1 MRIFLFSR
9 ILRNGNKT
17 MNTQT
22 YAGRLTARFYP
33 RLSELF
39 GGCLYSQAPAEV
51 PLLSIMIKIYR

>member
-1 MRIFLFSR
+1 
-9 ILRNGNKT
+9 

-51 PLLSIMIKIYR
+51 PFEVFQEFYVRKLNSG